1 MAAILSR
8 PQCVQIGYAWIKY
21 TVLER
26 SYSILAKWVGTS
38 LVATVRAA
46 RVTYPTSLQGTILS
60 GNEFAYHQQFR
71 IPLSH
76 SD

>member
-8 PQCVQIGYAWIKY
+8 PQCVKIGYAWIKS

-46 RVTYPTSLQGTILS
+46 GVTYPTSLLGTILS

-71 IPLSH
+71 FRCLIQT
-76 SD
+76 